1 MQALKDAHSK
11 EKEHLN
17 KEKDELMKQLSGTQ
31 NHDLEKEL
39 LKYKIKEQYQEE
51 SNTQAREII
60 RFQGEIKLAEKQIE
74 TLQVELTSE
83 KRKEICVERLEN
95 VQKTLKAY
103 KYRYYS

>member
-51 SNTQAREII
+51 SNTQA
-60 RFQGEIKLAEKQIE
+60 
-74 TLQVELTSE
+74 ELTSE